1 MRADEVITGGT
12 DNKRYDRNQPQGVM
26 SLRLI
31 GVRVIPSCEG
41 MPANPRPECFSV
53 LLAKSRPTAPL
64 QTLRPFR
71 TWSRLPLRSPFH
83 SQKYSHT
90 PFRADGIR

>member
-41 MPANPRPECFSV
+41 MPANPRPECISV
-53 LLAKSRPTAPL
+53 LQA
-64 QTLRPFR
+64 
-71 TWSRLPLRSPFH
+71 
-83 SQKYSHT
+83 
-90 PFRADGIR
+90 